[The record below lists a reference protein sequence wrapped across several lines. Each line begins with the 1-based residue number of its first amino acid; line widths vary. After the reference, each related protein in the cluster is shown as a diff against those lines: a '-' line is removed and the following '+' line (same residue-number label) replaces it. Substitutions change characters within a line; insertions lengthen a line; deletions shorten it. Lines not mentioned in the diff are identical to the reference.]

1 MKKPQTHHTLCT
13 KKSLPASLATF
24 QLLIHHTCKKLSSF
38 VLSLRSN
45 SYSFLQVLRISSF
58 SLACLCCSS
67 FHFCWAIQNVFSV
80 SSTFCCSFSFN
91 AIVYR
96 KERKQV
102 ALQSM
107 FKKKKPHNDHQF
119 FCGLWY
125 PVGHWS
131 INTSS
136 TGQQYLHHKETIK
149 IGAPVAYFTQEHRML
164 QRFL

>member
-107 FKKKKPHNDHQF
+107 FKKKKNHIMIISSSVD
-119 FCGLWY
+119 CDILWDTGALTR
-125 PVGHWS
+125 PALDS
-131 INTSS
+131 NT
-136 TGQQYLHHKETIK
+136 
-149 IGAPVAYFTQEHRML
+149 FTTRKQSKL
-164 QRFL
+164 VLL